1 VIEDVVWELHRLLDD
16 LGVRHVYGG
25 ALALNYY
32 ATPRAT
38 IDVDV
43 NVAVP
48 FPEAD
53 SLVRELEKRGF
64 RPDRT
69 RTQWLPIAGVRLVR
83 DDATGWLAV
92 IDVFFSFD
100 DYHEVVLDNARPLPM
115 LLPSGDRVD
124 VPVMSADDLVVF
136 KASFNR
142 AKDWVDIRA
151 MIDSGIPV
159 DADYV
164 DEHLVALRGPTMY
177 PRVARIRRLLA
188 PEPT

>member
-1 VIEDVVWELHRLLDD
+1 VIEDVVWELHQLLDD
-16 LGVRHVYGG
+16 LGVRHVFGG

-43 NVAVP
+43 NVAVN

-64 RPDRT
+64 QPYRDSA
-69 RTQWLPIAGVRLVR
+69 QWLPIAGVRLVR
-83 DDATGWLAV
+83 DDAAGGLAV
-92 IDVFFSFD
+92 VDLFFSFD
-100 DYHEVVLDNARPLPM
+100 DYHRVVLDNARPLPM
-115 LLPSGDRVD
+115 LLSSGDRVD

-142 AKDWVDIRA
+142 DKDWVDVRA
-151 MIDSGIPV
+151 MVESGAPV

-164 DEHLVALRGPTMY
+164 AEHLVALRGPTMY
-177 PRVARIRRLLA
+177 PRVARIRRLLG
-188 PEPT
+188 PKPT